1 MVVNESKPNSGNG
14 TELRPVPTLD
24 VWFDDIE
31 VVHTEALIVQ
41 ENHYD
46 PYGLS
51 LSGIEKENKP
61 EDKWKFQDKELITEL
76 DLNWQDFGARFYD
89 PQLGRW
95 HCVDPADQFSS
106 SYVGLGNNPVTAVD
120 PDGRLAFLPILIGA
134 AIGGVFN
141 LAIKASQGQ
150 IGSFKD
156 GLVAFGIGAAGG
168 AVTAATGGA
177 VAGVLGLPATGVISG
192 AVTGAAGSAVGG
204 PVTGIGNS
212 VYFGDSYS
220 SKDWGTGIV
229 TGGVIGGATGGVAA
243 LIKGNNFWTGAPRG
257 INPITGS
264 KSNPFSFKNG
274 DYLEEN
280 GWQRLSIGKWGKGTT
295 EGDQYSEFPKF
306 TAPDELGGGNTY
318 TIRNVNGS
326 DARAFTGGWASEID
340 LHPVNA
346 NGVPYPSVFVEG
358 YGQVPFPQGPLLR
371 TDTWLREEFTQT
383 FKNEFRRWWVGQGRP
398 WPTPSQGS
406 VIDIHHIKPLGFG
419 GINGNI
425 RSNDFSNLVPLD
437 RITQHRLFN
446 SWWSGFRYR

>member
-1 MVVNESKPNSGNG
+1 
-14 TELRPVPTLD
+14 VPTLD

-177 VAGVLGLPATGVISG
+177 VAGVLGLPATGAISG

-204 PVTGIGNS
+204 PVTGIGNA

-280 GWQRLSIGKWGKGTT
+280 GWQRLSIGKWARGW
-295 EGDQYSEFPKF
+295 SED
-306 TAPDELGGGNTY
+306 PDITDVYLGSKRLSRFAGVDYPDPRGN
-318 TIRNVNGS
+318 
-326 DARAFTGGWASEID
+326 TGGWGATNGGSSLVNLTEETFSQALFNGAENVGGYSIYGTKGLVGSTFNRNIFLLEASGGKSLGGFRSFVGSLEAEA
-340 LHPVNA
+340 LGAGA
-346 NGVPYPSVFVEG
+346 NKISI
-358 YGQVPFPQGPLLR
+358 YG
-371 TDTWLREEFTQT
+371 
-383 FKNEFRRWWVGQGRP
+383 
-398 WPTPSQGS
+398 SS
-406 VIDIHHIKPLGFG
+406 VINKGFL
-419 GINGNI
+419 NPNI
-425 RSNDFSNLVPLD
+425 ATRFGYTFERSG
-437 RITQHRLFN
+437 
-446 SWWSGFRYR
+446 SGVILQKVLNYRYELKR

>member
-280 GWQRLSIGKWGKGTT
+280 GWQRLSIGKWARGW
-295 EGDQYSEFPKF
+295 SED
-306 TAPDELGGGNTY
+306 PDITDVYLGSKRLSRFAGVDYPDPRGN
-318 TIRNVNGS
+318 
-326 DARAFTGGWASEID
+326 TGGWGAAKGGTTFFEGASYSSKVLKQMGKADD
-340 LHPVNA
+340 LFHGFPKSVDGFATKFGQWSTKLGADGKPYQWLKMPGSYGGKTGVFEYTKDA
-346 NGVPYPSVFVEG
+346 NGLINHRFFNVP
-358 YGQVPFPQGPLLR
+358 
-371 TDTWLREEFTQT
+371 
-383 FKNEFRRWWVGQGRP
+383 K
-398 WPTPSQGS
+398 
-406 VIDIHHIKPLGFG
+406 
-419 GINGNI
+419 
-425 RSNDFSNLVPLD
+425 
-437 RITQHRLFN
+437 
-446 SWWSGFRYR
+446 

>member
-1 MVVNESKPNSGNG
+1 
-14 TELRPVPTLD
+14 
-24 VWFDDIE
+24 
-31 VVHTEALIVQ
+31 
-41 ENHYD
+41 
-46 PYGLS
+46 
-51 LSGIEKENKP
+51 
-61 EDKWKFQDKELITEL
+61 
-76 DLNWQDFGARFYD
+76 
-89 PQLGRW
+89 
-95 HCVDPADQFSS
+95 
-106 SYVGLGNNPVTAVD
+106 VGLGNNPVTAVD

-177 VAGVLGLPATGVISG
+177 VAGVLGLPATGAISG

-204 PVTGIGNS
+204 PVTGIGNA

-280 GWQRLSIGKWGKGTT
+280 GWQRLSIGKWARGW
-295 EGDQYSEFPKF
+295 SEDPDITDVYLGSKRLSRFAGVDYPDPRGNSLGWGAKNSWNPSFWKPKLNF
-306 TAPDELGGGNTY
+306 GQFDVYQRDELFTLYNT
-318 TIRNVNGS
+318 NG
-326 DARAFTGGWASEID
+326 R
-340 LHPVNA
+340 L
-346 NGVPYPSVFVEG
+346 
-358 YGQVPFPQGPLLR
+358 
-371 TDTWLREEFTQT
+371 
-383 FKNEFRRWWVGQGRP
+383 
-398 WPTPSQGS
+398 
-406 VIDIHHIKPLGFG
+406 
-419 GINGNI
+419 NGNI
-425 RSNDFSNLVPLD
+425 YRMLRGYAPTGVDGKSVILHHLLQSDRAGLVELTHTMHNQWSSTLHINPNTIPSGINRAAFEAFREAYWRTRAIDLIKTLNLPV
-437 RITQHRLFN
+437 
-446 SWWSGFRYR
+446 SY